1 MTAEEFIREKIREK
15 YLLPPKAAMAG
26 LQIYNVTGEDCL
38 RWAHEFSEHS
48 RQSPASLPSDGVLIL
63 IDGCL
68 ENVAHIIKDESEL
81 DVWKSDGSIGA
92 GDKLYRAALVECF

>member
-48 RQSPASLPSDGVLIL
+48 RQSPASLPDIEIFDQYLIEMGIGLKEREL
-63 IDGCL
+63 II
-68 ENVAHIIKDESEL
+68 NFIYPTS
-81 DVWKSDGSIGA
+81 
-92 GDKLYRAALVECF
+92 